1 PDRSRRQIAL
11 GRSVVVVFSGQSI
24 DHCGQQPDC
33 SAAEV
38 QTAPVVPSPAP
49 LAFAAVAGEIQNG
62 AGRRWHY
69 SGLSACLPRPVRA
82 LGASRNRD
90 RSPGRSIWMRT
101 DDLPLLRQALLT
113 IPLVLSAAC
122 GSTAGSPPEVVQTPP
137 DAGPTV
143 PAVDPGPSLA
153 RTEGWSVRRRMR
165 LPARTDVVP
174 QEQLATFTLA
184 PPPPSPTPP

>member
-1 PDRSRRQIAL
+1 
-11 GRSVVVVFSGQSI
+11 
-24 DHCGQQPDC
+24 
-33 SAAEV
+33 
-38 QTAPVVPSPAP
+38 
-49 LAFAAVAGEIQNG
+49 QNG

-69 SGLSACLPRPVRA
+69 SGLSACLPRPVRS

-122 GSTAGSPPEVVQTPP
+122 GSTAGSPPEVAQPPP

-165 LPARTDVVP
+165 LPAGTDVVLE
-174 QEQLATFTLA
+174 EQLASFTVAA
-184 PPPPSPTPP
+184 PGASRIRRVDSSGSSPWNAPASLFIEDAALHPSGAVTAVLVDADF